1 MFVGGPL
8 EPNIPCLLQDNFHY
22 QYHKQKQASI
32 IWMINCVKIIAT
44 HMDLWFSSFLNLWS
58 LAFTNARTSLR
69 SLRKRRSDL
78 RRPREWWRTTS
89 RVPPKHLL
97 PSSRMMGPS
106 FSKGMIWKPWEFQ
119 RRLGHQRRKTT
130 GDAMDTR
137 WSLPPPKQFLC
148 QTSTTFF
155 LQEYST
161 CGINSISR
169 FECVFPSWARWQ
181 TIQTHM
187 HIYGSIDVDGHLCV

>member
-22 QYHKQKQASI
+22 RYHKQKQASI

-69 SLRKRRSDL
+69 LLRKRRSDL

-89 RVPPKHLL
+89 RPYDGTQFFKGHDLKALGIPEEAW
-97 PSSRMMGPS
+97 PSKEKDNRGRHGYTVASP
-106 FSKGMIWKPWEFQ
+106 
-119 RRLGHQRRKTT
+119 TT
-130 GDAMDTR
+130 KAVFV
-137 WSLPPPKQFLC
+137 SNFNNI
-148 QTSTTFF
+148 F

-169 FECVFPSWARWQ
+169 FECVFSSWARWQ